1 MKQQT
6 MLSAREFQKINAEE
20 KKKNKKPVKHEE
32 KIQIRLCE
40 YVRVKYPHV
49 IFECDLASGT
59 KLTIG
64 QAVKAKAMRSN
75 RGMPDFRIF
84 HKSSGYSGLFL
95 ELKKE
100 GEKLKLTRDSK
111 ALIKGDYKIR
121 KAGDWA
127 DIHIEEQFNVIA
139 ALRTEGYYAAFA
151 IGLDA
156 AIKYV
161 DSYMEFN

>member
-20 KKKNKKPVKHEE
+20 KKKSKKPVKHEE

-84 HKSSGYSGLFL
+84 HKVSRYNGLFL

-100 GEKLKLTRDSK
+100 GEKLTLTRDSK
-111 ALIKGDYKIR
+111 KMTKGDYKIR

-127 DIHIEEQFNVIA
+127 DIHIEEQFDVLCKLVAQDFSAN
-139 ALRTEGYYAAFA
+139 FA
-151 IGLDA
+151 IGLED
-156 AIKYV
+156 AIKRV
-161 DSYMEFN
+161 DFYMKQ